1 MVSVASVKKHN
12 VSMSL
17 HVLFIS
23 ISGAANELGAVKA
36 MLCLLKRQT
45 VSRESGVCWASAY

>member
-1 MVSVASVKKHN
+1 
-12 VSMSL
+12 MSL